1 MSRPRLP
8 YVITYFQSL
17 ANQGVEEA
25 KELIQEYTNMQEDSG
40 EFIAARFIMEVYEE
54 VQQELN
60 SYEKET
66 HLQ

>member
-60 SYEKET
+60 SYGKES
-66 HLQ
+66 HL

>member
-8 YVITYFQSL
+8 YVIAYFQSL
-17 ANQGVEEA
+17 ANQEMEEA
-25 KELIQEYTNMQEDSG
+25 QELIQEYIDMQENSG

-60 SYEKET
+60 SYGKES
-66 HLQ
+66 HL

>member
-60 SYEKET
+60 SYDKET

>member
-8 YVITYFQSL
+8 YVIAYFQSL
-17 ANQGVEEA
+17 ANQGMEEA
-25 KELIQEYTNMQEDSG
+25 QELIQEYTDMQEDSG

-60 SYEKET
+60 SYDKET